1 MDIYRDEHNLE
12 PTFIYRRFPGDY
24 GMAYVPA
31 MQIMLNPDDVV
42 VQSSKEWCAIVLKE
56 MLRTSDMIV
65 EPADERRADD
75 DD

>member
-1 MDIYRDEHNLE
+1 
-12 PTFIYRRFPGDY
+12 
-24 GMAYVPA
+24 MAYVPA